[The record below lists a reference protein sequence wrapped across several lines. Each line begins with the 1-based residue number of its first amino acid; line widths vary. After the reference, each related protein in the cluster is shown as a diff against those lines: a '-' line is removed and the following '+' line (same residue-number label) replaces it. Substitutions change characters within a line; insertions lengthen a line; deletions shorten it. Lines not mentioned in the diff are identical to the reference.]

1 MGTGVMAGQI
11 YNRQVFERG
20 REIFIAGEVPYCA
33 YLIQSGAVDILAGD
47 RDSPVVID
55 TFGPG
60 KVLGGMA
67 LLDERPRPTTAVA
80 HSMATGVLI
89 TRTEFDKHL
98 EGLDPFTRWMLRL
111 LAQRLRRTLPT
122 A

>member
-1 MGTGVMAGQI
+1 MAGQI

-33 YLIQSGAVDILAGD
+33 YLIQSGAVDIVTGD
-47 RDSPVVID
+47 RDNPVVLD
-55 TFGPG
+55 TLEPG
-60 KVLGGMA
+60 DVLGGMA

-80 HSMATGVLI
+80 HSMATGILI
-89 TRTEFDKHL
+89 TRSEFDKHL
-98 EGLDPFTRWMLRL
+98 EGSDPFTRWMLSRL
-111 LAQRLRRTLPT
+111 AKRLRRRLP